1 MLVIRLSRKGRHNHP
16 MYRLLVAEN
25 SMPTDGKFVEIVG
38 HYNPVNTEQPLE
50 VKKDRVEYWISKGAQ
65 PSNTVAKLLNKT
77 GFNLPVEQYHKAPKK
92 AAQAKAEAAKNPPA
106 TPAASAEA
114 EAPVAEETPPT
125 EVVVEEAASVEE
137 ATAEEA
143 VPIAEETPA
152 NELGAEPESAPVE
165 EVSGAEPPK
174 EESAS

>member
-1 MLVIRLSRKGRHNHP
+1 

-92 AAQAKAEAAKNPPA
+92 AAQAKAEATKNPPV
-106 TPAASAEA
+106 
-114 EAPVAEETPPT
+114 APTVAPETETPLAGQAA
-125 EVVVEEAASVEE
+125 EVVVEEAASSVEE
-137 ATAEEA
+137 ATTEEA

-152 NELGAEPESAPVE
+152 NEPGAEPESAPVE